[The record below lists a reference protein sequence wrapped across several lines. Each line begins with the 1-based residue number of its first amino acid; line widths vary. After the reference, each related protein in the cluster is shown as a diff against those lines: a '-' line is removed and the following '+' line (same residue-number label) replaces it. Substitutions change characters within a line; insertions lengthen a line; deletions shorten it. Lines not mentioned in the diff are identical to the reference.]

1 MSGTKYNLLKNL
13 INSEKIV
20 QAIEAFLYLRD
31 YYKILFMVITKFQ
44 NNFQIYL
51 EYDCF

>member
-1 MSGTKYNLLKNL
+1 MSETKYNLLKNL

-20 QAIEAFLYLRD
+20 QAIEAFLNLTD
-31 YYKILFMVITKFQ
+31 YYKILLMTIKKFQ

>member
-1 MSGTKYNLLKNL
+1 MSETKYNLLKNL

-20 QAIEAFLYLRD
+20 QAIEAFFNLRD
-31 YYKILFMVITKFQ
+31 YYKIIFMVIKKFK
-44 NNFQIYL
+44 NNFQINL